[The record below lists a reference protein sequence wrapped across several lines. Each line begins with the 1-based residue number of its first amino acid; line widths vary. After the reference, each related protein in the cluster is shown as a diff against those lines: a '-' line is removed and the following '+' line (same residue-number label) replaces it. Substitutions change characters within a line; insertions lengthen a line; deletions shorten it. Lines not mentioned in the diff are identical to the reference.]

1 MNPKISAGLIYL
13 LLIMLLSIML
23 FLPPTPA
30 WHTVAILLVLC
41 CLWLNYHLMKKA
53 TVAAMPEHVYQQ
65 RFMQLTE
72 NSEQIFWLEQPLKGK
87 VLYVSPAYER
97 IWGVSRQDLFSNH
110 LAWQQYVHPNDLD
123 KVRQQRSAALK
134 IPQLLTYR
142 IIRPDGQT
150 RWISERLF
158 PVWAD
163 EGEQIQ
169 QLAGVAN
176 DITDQYQLQVQLAQS
191 QKMESLGKLTGGIAH
206 DFNNLLTVIMGNAE
220 LLVDKLGIQHP
231 LHQVGAMIVKAAERG
246 ASLNQQLLAFAS
258 KQQLQPVAVR
268 LTDLVNDT
276 VGLLKRTLP
285 LHLSLKLENN
295 YPECVVYVDAGQLQN
310 ALLNLCLNAKDA
322 LGQTG
327 EIVIRLSPQIQ
338 QGQKQHMV
346 ALAVVD
352 NGCGIEAN
360 QLDKIFEPFY
370 TTKTAAHSTGL
381 GLSMVYGFVKQSAGY
396 IDVVSEV
403 ERGTTITL
411 YLPVH
416 QEAKVG
422 LPPNDDTVA
431 ESGLLQRIL
440 LVEDDLFVR
449 DSATR
454 MLADSGFE
462 VVAVS
467 SADEAL
473 ALLKRDAAF
482 ELLFTDVVMPGSLN
496 GMRLAELVK
505 QDFPH
510 IQLLLTSGYMGKL
523 PQQRSPYTE
532 RNVLIKPYSKAG
544 LQEHIRKVLKQ
555 KAI

>member
-1 MNPKISAGLIYL
+1 MNPKISAGLLYL
-13 LLIMLLSIML
+13 FLIMLLSVML
-23 FLPPTPA
+23 FLPSTWL
-30 WHTVAILLVLC
+30 WHIVAAVLVLC
-41 CLWLNYHLMKKA
+41 CIWLNYQLMKHKA
-53 TVAAMPEHVYQQ
+53 SMTAVPEQIYQQ

-72 NSEQIFWLEQPLKGK
+72 NSEQVFWLEDPLKRK
-87 VLYVSPAYER
+87 VLYVSPAYEHV
-97 IWGVSRQDLFSNH
+97 WGVSRQDVFFDY
-110 LAWQQYVHPNDLD
+110 LAWQQYVHPDDLG
-123 KVRQQRSAALK
+123 KVQQQRNAALK
-134 IPQLLTYR
+134 MPQLLTYR
-142 IIRPDGQT
+142 IVRPDGQL

-163 EGEQIQ
+163 QNEKSQ

-176 DITDQYQLQVQLAQS
+176 DITEQYQLQVQLAQS

-231 LHQVGAMIVKAAERG
+231 LHQVAAMIVKAAERG

-268 LTDLVNDT
+268 LTDLLNDT
-276 VGLLKRTLP
+276 VSLLKRTLP

-295 YPECVVYVDAGQLQN
+295 YPECLVYVDAGQLQN

-327 EIVIRLSPQIQ
+327 EIVVRVSPKKQ
-338 QGQKQHMV
+338 QGSDREMV
-346 ALAVVD
+346 AVAVAD
-352 NGCGIEAN
+352 NGCGIAES

-370 TTKTAAHSTGL
+370 TTKTAAHGTGL

-396 IDVVSEV
+396 IDVASEV
-403 ERGTTITL
+403 NQGTIITL
-411 YLPVH
+411 CLPVH
-416 QEAKVG
+416 QDTG
-422 LPPNDDTVA
+422 LPHDEEVA
-431 ESGLLQRIL
+431 VKEFLPLQRIL

-462 VVAVS
+462 VIAVS

-473 ALLKRDAAF
+473 ALLEQDAAF
-482 ELLFTDVVMPGSLN
+482 QLLFTDVIMPGSLN
-496 GMRLAELVK
+496 GMRLAELVR
-505 QDFPH
+505 QHFPH
-510 IQLLLTSGYMGKL
+510 IQLLLTSGYMEKL
-523 PQQRSPYTE
+523 TIQRAHYTE
-532 RNVLIKPYSKAG
+532 QDLLIKPYSKAA
-544 LQEHIRKVLKQ
+544 LQDRIRKVLKQ
-555 KAI
+555 NAI